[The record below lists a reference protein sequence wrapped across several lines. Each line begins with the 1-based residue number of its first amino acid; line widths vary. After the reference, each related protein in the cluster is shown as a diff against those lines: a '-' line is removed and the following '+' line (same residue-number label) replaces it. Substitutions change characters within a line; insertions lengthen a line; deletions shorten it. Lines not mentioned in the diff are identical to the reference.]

1 MLSVFLSA
9 GIALGVLVRD
19 YTSLS
24 QLEKQYFGFPGEILM
39 RMLKLVILPLIVSS
53 MITGIALSSA
63 HHSISIYD
71 WLWKFGGC
79 KCCPY
84 VTSVQGHLQG
94 RGSTHKRLIAA
105 LTGSSAFFNH
115 IEFQNHSLAI
125 IKKKTHIILYY
136 NILQYIILHYSILYY
151 FIYILYY
158 VILYYIWKSLNM
170 WNISHIYLWLPNI
183 SVSQA
188 GLL

>member
-115 IEFQNHSLAI
+115 IEFQKHPLAI
-125 IKKKTHIILYY
+125 MKKKNTY
-136 NILQYIILHYSILYY
+136 YIIIYYSILYY
-151 FIYILYY
+151 ITVYYIILYIY
-158 VILYYIWKSLNM
+158 YIVILYYIWKSLNM